1 MGKLTRESATMK
13 VMDAITEIL
22 KREGIST
29 MFCFPTTPIIE
40 SAAAAGI
47 RPVICRQE
55 RVGVHMA
62 DGCARVMNGKPPGV
76 FAMQYGP
83 GAENA
88 FAGIASAYSDSTPV
102 LLLPLGHPRETA
114 QMWPLFNSTRT
125 YASVTKSVE
134 PVMLPEHIVAAM
146 RRAFNALKNGRSG
159 PVMLEVPAD
168 VMTADFAGDV
178 DYTPVRRTRSAGDA
192 RDIEDAA
199 KYLIDAR
206 SPMIIAGQGVLY
218 AEASDELV
226 ALAELLDIPV
236 MTTTD
241 GKSGFP
247 EDHALALGSGGI
259 VYTGHGR
266 HFLQES
272 DVIFAIGTSLTRH
285 NITTPVI
292 PAGKRIIH
300 ATNDAR
306 DLYKANDTALPILG
320 DAKLVL
326 AQLIEAVKDRGVRSK
341 NPARGAQET
350 IKKLKNEWLGRW
362 EAKLRST
369 ERPLSPYFVMSEFM
383 RVIPSEDAI
392 VTHDSGSPRD
402 QLLPFYVAKKPRGYM
417 GWGKSHQ
424 LGTGLGLAIGA
435 KVGAPDKFCVN
446 FMGDA
451 AFGMTGLDFETAARS
466 GIPMTTIVLNN
477 STMAIETHAMAYSHE
492 KYRTRDLGG
501 SYANI
506 AKDLGGWSERVDS
519 PAEVGNAIL
528 RARRQNEDGRA
539 ALLEFITSAETAFS

>member
-1 MGKLTRESATMK
+1 ML

-40 SAAAAGI
+40 AAVAGGM

-62 DGCARVMNGKPPGV
+62 DGCARVTNGKPAGV

-102 LLLPLGHPRETA
+102 LLLPLGHPRDTA
-114 QMWPLFNSTRT
+114 QMFPLFNSTRT
-125 YASVTKSVE
+125 YASVTKHVE
-134 PVMLPEHIVAAM
+134 PVNMPEHTVPAM
-146 RRAFNALKNGRSG
+146 RRAFNALKNGRPG
-159 PVMLEVPAD
+159 PVMVEVPAD
-168 VMTADFAGDV
+168 VMTAEFAGNEV
-178 DYTPVRRTRSAGDA
+178 DYTAMRPTRSSGDP
-192 RDIEDAA
+192 RDIDDAA
-199 KYLIDAR
+199 KMLLDAK
-206 SPMIIAGQGVLY
+206 SPIVIAGQGVLY
-218 AEASDELV
+218 AEATDELL
-226 ALAELLDIPV
+226 ALADLADIPV

-241 GKSGFP
+241 GKSAFP
-247 EDHALALGSGGI
+247 EDHALALGSGGV

-266 HFLQES
+266 QLLLDC
-272 DVIFAIGTSLTRH
+272 DVILAIGTSLTRH
-285 NITTPVI
+285 NISTPII
-292 PAGKRIIH
+292 PPGKTIIH
-300 ATNDAR
+300 ATNDPR
-306 DLYKANDTALPILG
+306 DLHKANDTALGILG

-326 AQLIEAVKDRGVRSK
+326 AQLIEAVKDRSGG
-341 NPARGAQET
+341 NPKTKGARHRIAE
-350 IKKLKNEWLGRW
+350 LKAAWLARW
-362 EAKLRST
+362 EGKLRSL
-369 ERPLSPYFVMSEFM
+369 ERPICPYFVMSEFM

-435 KVGAPDKFCVN
+435 KVGAPDKMCVN

-451 AFGMTGLDFETAARS
+451 AFGMTGLDFETAARA
-466 GIPMTTIVLNN
+466 GIPITTIVLNN
-477 STMAIETHAMAYSHE
+477 STMAIETHAMAFSHE
-492 KYRTRDLGG
+492 KHKTRDLGG
-501 SYANI
+501 NYANL
-506 AKDLGGWSERVDS
+506 AADLGGWSERVTE
-519 PAEVGNAIL
+519 PGEVAGAIL
-528 RARRQNEDGRA
+528 RARRVNEGGRA
-539 ALLEFITSAETAFS
+539 ALLEFITSAETAFSHRRGAA

>member
-1 MGKLTRESATMK
+1 MQ

-22 KREGIST
+22 KREGVST
-29 MFCFPTTPIIE
+29 LFCFPTTPIIE
-40 SAAAAGI
+40 AAVAGGL

-62 DGCARVMNGKPPGV
+62 DGCARVTNGRPAGV

-88 FAGIASAYSDSTPV
+88 FAGIASAYSDSSPV
-102 LLLPLGHPRETA
+102 LLLPLGHPRDTA
-114 QMWPLFNSTRT
+114 QMFPLFNSTRT
-125 YASVTKSVE
+125 YASVTKQVE
-134 PVMLPEHIVAAM
+134 PVQMPEHTVPAM
-146 RRAFNALKNGRSG
+146 RRAFNALKNGRPG
-159 PVMLEVPAD
+159 PVMVEVPAD
-168 VMTADFAGDV
+168 VMTADFAGNEV
-178 DYTPVRRTRSAGDA
+178 DYTAIRPTRSAGDV
-192 RDIEDAA
+192 RDIDDAA
-199 KYLIDAR
+199 KMLIEAKA
-206 SPMIIAGQGVLY
+206 PIVIAGQGVLY

-226 ALAELLDIPV
+226 ALADLLDIPV

-241 GKSGFP
+241 GKSAFP
-247 EDHALALGSGGI
+247 EDHALALGSGGV

-266 HFLQES
+266 QLLLDA
-272 DVIFAIGTSLTRH
+272 DVILAVGTSLTRH
-285 NITTPVI
+285 NISTPII
-292 PAGKRIIH
+292 PPGKQIIH

-326 AQLIEAVKDRGVRSK
+326 AQLLEAAKDRLGGRSHETG
-341 NPARGAQET
+341 ARRRIAG
-350 IKKLKNEWLGRW
+350 LKAEWLGRW

-369 ERPLSPYFVMSEFM
+369 ERPICPYFVISEFM

-402 QLLPFYVAKKPRGYM
+402 QLLPFYVASKPRGYL

-435 KVGAPDKFCVN
+435 KIGAPNKFCVN
-446 FMGDA
+446 IMGDA

-466 GIPMTTIVLNN
+466 GIPITTIVLNN
-477 STMAIETHAMAYSHE
+477 STMAIETHAMAFSHE
-492 KYRTRDLGG
+492 KHRTRDLGG
-501 SYANI
+501 NYANL
-506 AKDLGGWSERVDS
+506 AADLGGWSERVTD
-519 PAEVGNAIL
+519 PAEVGDAIL
-528 RARRQNEDGRA
+528 RARRVNESGRA
-539 ALLEFITSAETAFS
+539 ALLEFITSQETLFSHRRGAA

>member
-1 MGKLTRESATMK
+1 MK

-62 DGCARVMNGKPPGV
+62 DGCARVMNGKPAGV

-134 PVMLPEHIVAAM
+134 PVTLPEHIVAAM
-146 RRAFNALKNGRSG
+146 RRAFNALKNGRPG
-159 PVMLEVPAD
+159 PVMVEVPAD

-192 RDIEDAA
+192 RDIDDAA
-199 KYLIDAR
+199 KLLIDAR

-272 DVIFAIGTSLTRH
+272 DVILAIGTSLTRH

-326 AQLIEAVKDRGVRSK
+326 AQLIEAVKDRVGAKGR
-341 NPARGAQET
+341 ARGARET

-369 ERPLSPYFVMSEFM
+369 ERPISPYFVMSEFM

-519 PAEVGNAIL
+519 PAQVGDAIL
-528 RARRQNEDGRA
+528 RARRQNEDGHA
-539 ALLEFITSAETAFS
+539 ALLEFITSAETAFSHRRGAA

>member
-1 MGKLTRESATMK
+1 
-13 VMDAITEIL
+13 
-22 KREGIST
+22 
-29 MFCFPTTPIIE
+29 
-40 SAAAAGI
+40 
-47 RPVICRQE
+47 
-55 RVGVHMA
+55 
-62 DGCARVMNGKPPGV
+62 MNGKPAGV

-134 PVMLPEHIVAAM
+134 PVTLPEHIVPAM

-159 PVMLEVPAD
+159 PVMVEVPAD
-168 VMTADFAGDV
+168 VMIAEFAGEV
-178 DYTPVRRTRSAGDA
+178 DYTPVRSTRSAGDA
-192 RDIEDAA
+192 RDIDDAA
-199 KYLIDAR
+199 KHLIDAR

-247 EDHALALGSGGI
+247 EDHPLALGSGGI
-259 VYTGHGR
+259 VYTGQGR
-266 HFLQES
+266 HYLHDS
-272 DVIFAIGTSLTRH
+272 DVILALGTSLTKH
-285 NITTPVI
+285 NITTPVL
-292 PAGKRIIH
+292 PEGKRIIH

-306 DLYKANDTALPILG
+306 DLNKANDTAISILG

-326 AQLIEAVKDRGVRSK
+326 AQLIEAVKDRLGGK
-341 NPARGAQET
+341 ARRTEARPT
-350 IKKLKNEWLGRW
+350 ILRLKNEWLGKW

-369 ERPLSPYFVMSEFM
+369 ERPICPYFVMSEFM

-435 KVGAPDKFCVN
+435 KVGAPDKMCVN

-506 AKDLGGWSERVDS
+506 AKDLGGWSERVDN

-528 RARRQNEDGRA
+528 RARKQNESGQA
-539 ALLEFITSAETAFS
+539 ALLEFITSAETAFSHRRGAA

>member
-1 MGKLTRESATMK
+1 ML

-29 MFCFPTTPIIE
+29 LFSFPTTPIIE
-40 SAAAAGI
+40 AAVAGGM

-62 DGCARVMNGKPPGV
+62 DGCARVTNGNPPGV

-88 FAGIASAYSDSTPV
+88 FAGIASAYSDSTPI

-114 QMWPLFNSTRT
+114 QMFPLFNSTRT
-125 YASVTKSVE
+125 YASVTKHVE
-134 PVMLPEHIVAAM
+134 PVLLPEHTLPGM
-146 RRAFNALKNGRSG
+146 RRAFNALKNGRPG
-159 PVMLEVPAD
+159 PVMVEVPAD
-168 VMTADFAGDV
+168 VMTAEFAGNEV
-178 DYTPVRRTRSAGDA
+178 DYTTVRRTRSAGDE
-192 RDIEDAA
+192 RDIDDAA
-199 KYLIDAR
+199 KLLLA
-206 SPMIIAGQGVLY
+206 SKNPMIIAGQGVLY
-218 AEASDELV
+218 AEACDELL
-226 ALAELLDIPV
+226 ALADLLDTPV

-241 GKSGFP
+241 GKSAFP
-247 EDHALALGSGGI
+247 EDHALALGSGGV

-266 HFLQES
+266 HFLLEA

-285 NITTPVI
+285 NISTPII
-292 PAGKRIIH
+292 PPGKTIIH

-306 DLYKANDTALPILG
+306 DLHKANETAIPILG

-326 AQLIEAVKDRGVRSK
+326 AQLIEAAKQRIGKKARSS
-341 NPARGAQET
+341 GAKKQ
-350 IKKLKNEWLGRW
+350 IDKLKGEWLQRW
-362 EAKLRST
+362 HAKLRSH
-369 ERPLSPYFVMSEFM
+369 ERPINPYFVMSEFM

-402 QLLPFYVAKKPRGYM
+402 QLLPMYVAKKPRGYM

-435 KVGAPDKFCVN
+435 KVGAPDKMCVN

-451 AFGMTGLDFETAARS
+451 AFGMTGLDFESAVRC
-466 GIPMTTIVLNN
+466 GIPITTIVLNN
-477 STMAIETHAMAYSHE
+477 STMAIETNAMRASHE
-492 KYRTRDLGG
+492 RYRARDLGG
-501 SYANI
+501 NYANI
-506 AKDLGGWSERVDS
+506 GRDLGGWSERVED
-519 PAEVGNAIL
+519 PAQIGDAIL
-528 RARRQNEDGRA
+528 RARRQNEDGKA
-539 ALLEFITSAETAFS
+539 ALLEFITSQEQTFSHRRGG

>member
-1 MGKLTRESATMK
+1 ML

-29 MFCFPTTPIIE
+29 LFSFPTTPIIE
-40 SAAAAGI
+40 AAVAGGM

-62 DGCARVMNGKPPGV
+62 DGCARVTNGNPPGV

-114 QMWPLFNSTRT
+114 QMFPLFNSTRT
-125 YASVTKSVE
+125 YASVTKHVE
-134 PVMLPEHIVAAM
+134 PVLLPEHTVPAM

-159 PVMLEVPAD
+159 PVMVEVPAD
-168 VMTADFAGDV
+168 VMTAEFAGNDV
-178 DYTPVRRTRSAGDA
+178 DYTTVRRTRSAGDA
-192 RDIEDAA
+192 RDIDDAA
-199 KYLIDAR
+199 KMLIEAKN
-206 SPMIIAGQGVLY
+206 PIIIAGQGVLY
-218 AEASDELV
+218 AEASAELL

-241 GKSGFP
+241 GKSAFP
-247 EDHALALGSGGI
+247 EDHALALGSGGV

-266 HFLQES
+266 HFLFES

-285 NITTPVI
+285 NISTPII
-292 PAGKRIIH
+292 PSGKRIVH
-300 ATNDAR
+300 CTNDAR
-306 DLYKANDTALPILG
+306 DLYKANDTAIPILG

-326 AQLIEAVKDRGVRSK
+326 AQLVEAAKERIGKKKHSNGARKQIE
-341 NPARGAQET
+341 T
-350 IKKLKNEWLGRW
+350 LKVEWLGRW
-362 EAKLRST
+362 EAKRRSQ
-369 ERPLSPYFVMSEFM
+369 ERPINPYFVMSEFQ

-402 QLLPFYVAKKPRGYM
+402 QLLPFYVATKPRGYL

-451 AFGMTGLDFETAARS
+451 AFGMTGLDFETAARC
-466 GIPMTTIVLNN
+466 GIPITTIVLNN
-477 STMAIETHAMAYSHE
+477 STMAIETHAMALSHE
-492 KYRTRDLGG
+492 KHRTRDLGG
-501 SYANI
+501 NYANL
-506 AKDLGGWSERVDS
+506 AQDLGGWSERVAQ
-519 PAEVGNAIL
+519 PGEVAGAIL
-528 RARRQNEDGRA
+528 RARRVNESGRA
-539 ALLEFITSAETAFS
+539 ALLEFITSQETAFSHRRGAA

>member
-1 MGKLTRESATMK
+1 ML

-29 MFCFPTTPIIE
+29 LFSFPTTPIIE
-40 SAAAAGI
+40 AAVAGGM

-62 DGCARVMNGKPPGV
+62 DGCARVTNGNPPGV

-88 FAGIASAYSDSTPV
+88 FAGIASAYSDSTPI

-114 QMWPLFNSTRT
+114 QMFPLFNSTRT
-125 YASVTKSVE
+125 YATVTKHVE
-134 PVMLPEHIVAAM
+134 PVLLPEHTLLAM
-146 RRAFNALKNGRSG
+146 RRAFNALKNGRPG
-159 PVMLEVPAD
+159 PVMVEVPAD
-168 VMTADFAGDV
+168 VMTAEFAGNEV
-178 DYTPVRRTRSAGDA
+178 DYTAVRRTRSAGDP
-192 RDIEDAA
+192 RDIDDAIKMLIEA
-199 KYLIDAR
+199 K
-206 SPMIIAGQGVLY
+206 SPIVIAGQGVLY
-218 AEASDELV
+218 AEASAELV

-241 GKSGFP
+241 GKSAFP
-247 EDHALALGSGGI
+247 EDHALALGSGGV

-266 HFLQES
+266 HFLLES

-285 NITTPVI
+285 NISTPII
-292 PAGKRIIH
+292 PPGKTIIH
-300 ATNDAR
+300 CTNDSR
-306 DLYKANDTALPILG
+306 DLHKANETAIPILG

-326 AQLIEAVKDRGVRSK
+326 AQLIEAAKQRIGKKARSS
-341 NPARGAQET
+341 GAKKQ
-350 IKKLKNEWLGRW
+350 IDKLKGEWLGRW
-362 EAKLRST
+362 EAKRRSQ
-369 ERPLSPYFVMSEFM
+369 ERPINPYFVMSEFM

-402 QLLPFYVAKKPRGYM
+402 QLLPFYVAKKPRGYL

-435 KVGAPDKFCVN
+435 KIGAPDKFCVN

-451 AFGMTGLDFETAARS
+451 AFGMTGLDFETAARC
-466 GIPMTTIVLNN
+466 GIPITTIVLNN
-477 STMAIETHAMAYSHE
+477 STMAIETHAMALSHE
-492 KYRTRDLGG
+492 KHKTRDLGG
-501 SYANI
+501 NYANL
-506 AKDLGGWSERVDS
+506 AQDLGGWSERVTQ
-519 PAEVGNAIL
+519 PGEVAGAIL
-528 RARRQNEDGRA
+528 RARRVNESGRA
-539 ALLEFITSAETAFS
+539 ALLEFITSSETAFSHRRGAA

>member
-1 MGKLTRESATMK
+1 ML

-40 SAAAAGI
+40 AAAAAGI

-62 DGCARVMNGKPPGV
+62 DGCARVQNGRPPGV

-88 FAGIASAYSDSTPV
+88 FAGIASAYSDSTPI
-102 LLLPLGHPRETA
+102 LLLPLGHPRDSA
-114 QMWPLFNSTRT
+114 QMFPLFNSTRT
-125 YASVTKSVE
+125 YASVTKQVE
-134 PVMLPEHIVAAM
+134 PVNMPEHTVPAV
-146 RRAFNALKNGRSG
+146 RRAFNALKNGRVG

-168 VMTADFAGDV
+168 VMIAEFPGNDV
-178 DYTPVRRTRSAGDA
+178 HYETVRRTRSAGDPD
-192 RDIEDAA
+192 DIDAA
-199 KYLIDAR
+199 AKMLIGAKC
-206 SPMIIAGQGVLY
+206 PMIIAGQGVLY
-218 AEASDELV
+218 AEAWDELV
-226 ALAELLDIPV
+226 TLAELIDTPV

-241 GKSGFP
+241 GKSCFP
-247 EDHALALGSGGI
+247 EDHALALGSGGT

-266 HFLQES
+266 HFLHAC
-272 DVIFAIGTSLTRH
+272 DVILAVGTSLTKH
-285 NITTPVI
+285 NISTPII
-292 PAGKRIIH
+292 PDGKEIIQI
-300 ATNDAR
+300 TNDSR
-306 DLYKANDTALPILG
+306 DLNKAHPTALPILA
-320 DAKLVL
+320 DAKLAL
-326 AQLIEAVKDRGVRSK
+326 GQLVDAVKDRLGKKKHSTG
-341 NPARGAQET
+341 ARKT
-350 IKKLKNEWLGRW
+350 IATEKAAWQKRW
-362 EAKLRST
+362 EGKLRSQ
-369 ERPLSPYFVMSEFM
+369 ERPICPYFVMSEFM

-402 QLLPFYVAKKPRGYM
+402 QLLPMYVAKKPRGYL

-435 KVGAPDKFCVN
+435 KVGAPDKMCVN

-451 AFGMTGLDFETAARS
+451 AFGMTGLDFETAARC
-466 GIPMTTIVLNN
+466 GIPITTIVLNN

-501 SYANI
+501 SYANL
-506 AKDLGGWSERVDS
+506 AADLGGWGERVTKPED
-519 PAEVGNAIL
+519 VGPAIL
-528 RARRQNEDGRA
+528 RARRVNEDGRA
-539 ALLEFITSAETAFS
+539 ALLEFITSAETAFSHRRGAA

>member
-1 MGKLTRESATMK
+1 ML

-29 MFCFPTTPIIE
+29 IFSFPTTPIIE
-40 SAAAAGI
+40 AAVAGGM

-62 DGCARVMNGKPPGV
+62 DGAARVSNGKPAGV

-114 QMWPLFNSTRT
+114 QMFPLFNSTRT
-125 YASVTKSVE
+125 YASVTKHVE
-134 PVMLPEHIVAAM
+134 PVNMPEHTVPAM
-146 RRAFNALKNGRSG
+146 RRAFNALKNGRPG
-159 PVMLEVPAD
+159 PVMVEVPAD
-168 VMTADFAGDV
+168 VMTAEFAGNEV
-178 DYTPVRRTRSAGDA
+178 DYTAMRPTRSAGDP
-192 RDIEDAA
+192 RDIDDAA
-199 KYLIDAR
+199 KMLLEAK
-206 SPMIIAGQGVLY
+206 SPIVIAGQGVLY
-218 AEASDELV
+218 AEATDELV
-226 ALAELLDIPV
+226 ALADLLDIPV

-241 GKSGFP
+241 GKSAFP
-247 EDHALALGSGGI
+247 EDHALALGSGGV

-266 HFLQES
+266 QFLLDC
-272 DVIFAIGTSLTRH
+272 DVILAIGTSLTRH
-285 NITTPVI
+285 NISTPII
-292 PAGKRIIH
+292 PPGKTIIH
-300 ATNDAR
+300 ATNDTR
-306 DLYKANDTALPILG
+306 DLHKANDTALGILG
-320 DAKLVL
+320 DAKLML
-326 AQLIEAVKDRGVRSK
+326 TQLIEAVKDRSGG
-341 NPARGAQET
+341 NPMTKGARHRIAE
-350 IKKLKNEWLGRW
+350 LKAAWLARW
-362 EAKLRST
+362 EGKLRSL
-369 ERPLSPYFVMSEFM
+369 EKPICPYFVMSEFM

-435 KVGAPDKFCVN
+435 KVAAPDKMCVN

-451 AFGMTGLDFETAARS
+451 AFGMTGLDFETAARA
-466 GIPMTTIVLNN
+466 GIPITTIVLNN

-492 KYRTRDLGG
+492 KHRTRDLGG
-501 SYANI
+501 NYANL
-506 AKDLGGWSERVDS
+506 AADLGGWSERVTE
-519 PAEVGNAIL
+519 PGEVAGAIQ
-528 RARRQNEDGRA
+528 RARKVNESGRA
-539 ALLEFITSAETAFS
+539 ALLEFITSAETAFSHRRGAA

>member
-1 MGKLTRESATMK
+1 ML

-29 MFCFPTTPIIE
+29 LFSFPTTPIIE
-40 SAAAAGI
+40 AAVAGGL

-62 DGCARVMNGKPPGV
+62 DGCARVANGKPAGV

-114 QMWPLFNSTRT
+114 QMFPLFNSTRS
-125 YASVTKSVE
+125 YASVTKHVE
-134 PVMLPEHIVAAM
+134 PVTMPEHTVPAM
-146 RRAFNALKNGRSG
+146 RRAFNALKNGRPG
-159 PVMLEVPAD
+159 PVMIEVPAD
-168 VMTADFAGDV
+168 VMTAEFAGNEV
-178 DYTPVRRTRSAGDA
+178 DYTTVRQTRPAGDP
-192 RDIEDAA
+192 RDIDDAA
-199 KYLIDAR
+199 KMLIAAKA
-206 SPMIIAGQGVLY
+206 PIVIAGQGVLY
-218 AEASDELV
+218 AEAGDELV
-226 ALAELLDIPV
+226 ALADLLDIPV

-241 GKSGFP
+241 GKSAFP
-247 EDHALALGSGGI
+247 EDHALALGSGGV

-266 HFLQES
+266 QLLLDA

-285 NITTPVI
+285 NISTPII
-292 PAGKRIIH
+292 PPGKRIIH

-326 AQLIEAVKDRGVRSK
+326 RQLIEAAKDRLAGRAHETG
-341 NPARGAQET
+341 ARPKIAA
-350 IKKLKNEWLGRW
+350 LKAEWLGRW
-362 EAKLRST
+362 EAKLRSQ
-369 ERPLSPYFVMSEFM
+369 ERPINPYFVMSEFM

-402 QLLPFYVAKKPRGYM
+402 QLLPFYVAKKPRGYL

-435 KVGAPDKFCVN
+435 KVAAPDKFCVN

-477 STMAIETHAMAYSHE
+477 STMAIETQAMKLSHE
-492 KYRTRDLGG
+492 KHKTRDLGG
-501 SYANI
+501 NYANL
-506 AKDLGGWSERVDS
+506 AADLGGWSERVVNPGD
-519 PAEVGNAIL
+519 VGPAIL
-528 RARRQNEDGRA
+528 RARRINESGRA
-539 ALLEFITSAETAFS
+539 ALLEFITSAETAFSHRRGAA

>member
-1 MGKLTRESATMK
+1 ML

-29 MFCFPTTPIIE
+29 LFSFPTTPIIE
-40 SAAAAGI
+40 AAVAGGI

-62 DGCARVMNGKPPGV
+62 DGCARVTNGNPPGV

-88 FAGIASAYSDSTPV
+88 FAGIASAYSDSTPI

-114 QMWPLFNSTRT
+114 QMFPLFNSTRT
-125 YASVTKSVE
+125 YASVTKQVE
-134 PVMLPEHIVAAM
+134 PVNMPEHAVPAM

-159 PVMLEVPAD
+159 PVMVEVPAD
-168 VMTADFAGDV
+168 VMTAEFAGNEV
-178 DYTPVRRTRSAGDA
+178 DYTTIRRARSAGDA
-192 RDIEDAA
+192 RDIDDAVKMLIEA
-199 KYLIDAR
+199 K
-206 SPMIIAGQGVLY
+206 SPIIIAGQGVLY
-218 AEASDELV
+218 AEASAELV

-241 GKSGFP
+241 GKSAFP
-247 EDHALALGSGGI
+247 EDHALALGSGGV

-266 HFLQES
+266 QFLFDS
-272 DVIFAIGTSLTRH
+272 DVIFAVGTSLTRH
-285 NITTPVI
+285 NISTPII
-292 PAGKRIIH
+292 PPGKKIIH
-300 ATNDAR
+300 ATNDSR
-306 DLYKANDTALPILG
+306 DLHKANDTALGILG

-326 AQLIEAVKDRGVRSK
+326 TQLIEAVKDRSGG
-341 NPARGAQET
+341 NPPTKGARHRIAE
-350 IKKLKNEWLGRW
+350 LKTAWLARW
-362 EAKLRST
+362 EGKLRSL
-369 ERPLSPYFVMSEFM
+369 EKPICPYFVMSEFM

-402 QLLPFYVAKKPRGYM
+402 QLLPFYVAKRPRGYM

-435 KVGAPDKFCVN
+435 KVCAPDKFCVN

-477 STMAIETHAMAYSHE
+477 NTMAIETHAMAYSHE

-506 AKDLGGWSERVDS
+506 ARDLGGWSERVES

-528 RARRQNEDGRA
+528 RARKQNEEGRA
-539 ALLEFITSAETAFS
+539 ALLEFITSAETAFSHRRGAA

>member
-1 MGKLTRESATMK
+1 ML

-29 MFCFPTTPIIE
+29 LFSFPTTPIIE
-40 SAAAAGI
+40 AAVAGGM

-62 DGCARVMNGKPPGV
+62 DGCARVTNGKPAGV

-88 FAGIASAYSDSTPV
+88 FAGIASAYSDSTPI

-114 QMWPLFNSTRT
+114 QMFPLFNSTRS
-125 YASVTKSVE
+125 YASVTKHVE
-134 PVMLPEHIVAAM
+134 PVLLPEHTLPAM
-146 RRAFNALKNGRSG
+146 RRAFNALKNGRPG
-159 PVMLEVPAD
+159 PVMVEVPAD
-168 VMTADFAGDV
+168 VMTAEFAGNEV
-178 DYTPVRRTRSAGDA
+178 DYTAVRRTRSAGDA
-192 RDIEDAA
+192 RDIDDAA
-199 KYLIDAR
+199 KLLIEAK
-206 SPMIIAGQGVLY
+206 SPIIIAGQGVLY
-218 AEASDELV
+218 AEASAELL

-241 GKSGFP
+241 GKSAFP
-247 EDHALALGSGGI
+247 EDHALALGSGGV

-266 HFLQES
+266 QLLLDS

-285 NITTPVI
+285 NISTPII
-292 PAGKRIIH
+292 PPGKTIIH
-300 ATNDAR
+300 ATNDPR
-306 DLYKANDTALPILG
+306 DLHKANETALPILG
-320 DAKLVL
+320 DAKLIL
-326 AQLIEAVKDRGVRSK
+326 SQLIEAAKERIGKKARSTGVRK
-341 NPARGAQET
+341 QIDT
-350 IKKLKNEWLGRW
+350 LKKDWLGRW
-362 EAKLRST
+362 EAKRRST
-369 ERPLSPYFVMSEFM
+369 ERPINPYFVMAEFM

-435 KVGAPDKFCVN
+435 KVGAPDKMCVN

-451 AFGMTGLDFETAARS
+451 AFGMTGLDFETAARC
-466 GIPMTTIVLNN
+466 GIPITTIVLNN
-477 STMAIETHAMAYSHE
+477 STMAIETQAMRASHE
-492 KYRTRDLGG
+492 KHRTRDLGG
-501 SYANI
+501 NYANI
-506 AKDLGGWSERVDS
+506 GKDLGGWSERVDD
-519 PAEVGNAIL
+519 PAQVGAAIL
-528 RARRQNEDGRA
+528 RARKQNENGKA
-539 ALLEFITSAETAFS
+539 CLLEFITSAETAFSHRRGAA

>member
-1 MGKLTRESATMK
+1 MK

-40 SAAAAGI
+40 SAAATGVK
-47 RPVICRQE
+47 PVICRQE

-62 DGCARVMNGKPPGV
+62 DGCTRVTNGKPAGV

-88 FAGIASAYSDSTPV
+88 FAGIASAYSDSSPV
-102 LLLPLGHPRETA
+102 LLLPLGHPRDSA

-134 PVMLPEHIVAAM
+134 PVSLPEHIVPAM
-146 RRAFNALKNGRSG
+146 RRAFNALKNGRLG
-159 PVMLEVPAD
+159 PVMVEVPVD
-168 VMTADFAGDV
+168 LMTADFPGQV
-178 DYTPVRRTRSAGDA
+178 DYTPVRQTRSAADERDIDEAVKLLMDA
-192 RDIEDAA
+192 RT
-199 KYLIDAR
+199 
-206 SPMIIAGQGVLY
+206 PMIVAGQGVLY
-218 AEASDELV
+218 AEATQELV
-226 ALAELLDIPV
+226 AFAELLDIPV

-259 VYTGHGR
+259 VYTGPGR
-266 HFLQES
+266 HFLHES
-272 DVIFAIGTSLTRH
+272 DVILAIGTSLTKH
-285 NITTPVI
+285 NITTPVL
-292 PAGKRIIH
+292 PEGKRIIH

-326 AQLIEAVKDRGVRSK
+326 AQLAAAAGDRLGGKPRRTET
-341 NPARGAQET
+341 RGT
-350 IKKLKNEWLGRW
+350 IAKLRNEWLGRW

-369 ERPLSPYFVMSEFM
+369 ERPISPYFVMSEFM

-466 GIPMTTIVLNN
+466 GIPSTTIVLNN

-506 AKDLGGWSERVDS
+506 AKDLGGWSERVDN
-519 PAEVGNAIL
+519 PGEVGNAIL
-528 RARRQNEDGRA
+528 RARQQNENGRA
-539 ALLEFITSAETAFS
+539 ALLEFITSAETAFSHRRGAA

>member
-1 MGKLTRESATMK
+1 ML

-40 SAAAAGI
+40 AAVAGGM

-62 DGCARVMNGKPPGV
+62 DGCARVANGDPPGV

-88 FAGIASAYSDSTPV
+88 FAGIASAYSDSSPV

-134 PVMLPEHIVAAM
+134 PVTLPEHIVAAM
-146 RRAFNALKNGRSG
+146 RRAFNALKNGRTG

-168 VMTADFAGDV
+168 VMTADFAGHV
-178 DYTPVRRTRSAGDA
+178 DYTPVRRTRSAADT
-192 RDIEDAA
+192 RDIDDAA
-199 KYLIDAR
+199 KLLIDAR

-259 VYTGHGR
+259 VYTGQGR
-266 HFLQES
+266 HFLHES
-272 DVIFAIGTSLTRH
+272 DMIFAIGTSLTKH

-292 PAGKRIIH
+292 PAGKQIIH

-306 DLYKANDTALPILG
+306 DLYKINDTALPILG

-326 AQLIEAVKDRGVRSK
+326 AQLAEVVKDRLKGKARSTGT
-341 NPARGAQET
+341 RGT
-350 IKKLKNEWLGRW
+350 ISKLKGEWQGRW
-362 EAKLRST
+362 EAKVRST
-369 ERPLSPYFVMSEFM
+369 ERPISPY
-383 RVIPSEDAI
+383 
-392 VTHDSGSPRD
+392 
-402 QLLPFYVAKKPRGYM
+402 Y
-417 GWGKSHQ
+417 
-424 LGTGLGLAIGA
+424 
-435 KVGAPDKFCVN
+435 
-446 FMGDA
+446 
-451 AFGMTGLDFETAARS
+451 
-466 GIPMTTIVLNN
+466 
-477 STMAIETHAMAYSHE
+477 
-492 KYRTRDLGG
+492 
-501 SYANI
+501 
-506 AKDLGGWSERVDS
+506 
-519 PAEVGNAIL
+519 
-528 RARRQNEDGRA
+528 
-539 ALLEFITSAETAFS
+539 

>member
-1 MGKLTRESATMK
+1 L
-13 VMDAITEIL
+13 
-22 KREGIST
+22 
-29 MFCFPTTPIIE
+29 
-40 SAAAAGI
+40 
-47 RPVICRQE
+47 
-55 RVGVHMA
+55 A
-62 DGCARVMNGKPPGV
+62 D
-76 FAMQYGP
+76 
-83 GAENA
+83 
-88 FAGIASAYSDSTPV
+88 
-102 LLLPLGHPRETA
+102 LLE
-114 QMWPLFNSTRT
+114 
-125 YASVTKSVE
+125 
-134 PVMLPEHIVAAM
+134 
-146 RRAFNALKNGRSG
+146 
-159 PVMLEVPAD
+159 
-168 VMTADFAGDV
+168 
-178 DYTPVRRTRSAGDA
+178 
-192 RDIEDAA
+192 
-199 KYLIDAR
+199 
-206 SPMIIAGQGVLY
+206 
-218 AEASDELV
+218 
-226 ALAELLDIPV
+226 IPV

-247 EDHALALGSGGI
+247 EDHPLALGSGGI

-292 PAGKRIIH
+292 PTGKRIMH

-326 AQLIEAVKDRGVRSK
+326 AQLIEAVKDRVGSK
-341 NPARGAQET
+341 NPARGARET

-369 ERPLSPYFVMSEFM
+369 ERPISPYFVMSEFM

-519 PAEVGNAIL
+519 PAQVGDAIL

-539 ALLEFITSAETAFS
+539 VLLEVITSAETAFSHRRGAA